1 MGKTALKFSYDGEP
15 AKRSD
20 EYHVDPRRL
29 TLITDP
35 DHVLYQSRVHRP
47 FTEEMVQEILEEGVK
62 HPILV
67 RKNGFDQNNE
77 EIWEVIAGRRRVINA
92 LEALRRQIASGVKR
106 KDLLLVPVKIEPVSD
121 DRAENLMI
129 LENAHREEVTPT
141 ERADEVRR
149 WLNRRGDTPA
159 NRKKLARLL
168 KCAPSSIDNMI
179 AVTAATPAVKEAV
192 DKGELSLRAGAEL
205 AERVPRA
212 NQKAVL
218 DKAREI
224 VKPAQTEIHAAPGS
238 AAPRI
243 TQADVREAAG
253 VKTERIPMTTR
264 HMEQWRDALAEL
276 PNCAQAKTVLDCVL
290 GDAQPKDA
298 LAKYLPQG
306 HIRRISKKT
315 R

>member
-1 MGKTALKFSYDGEP
+1 MGRTAHKFSYEGEP
-15 AKRSD
+15 AERSD
-20 EYHVDPRRL
+20 SYNVDPRRL

-35 DHVLYQSRVHRP
+35 AHVLYQSRVHRP
-47 FTEEMVQEILEEGVK
+47 FTEEMVQEILEQGVK

-67 RKNGFDQNNE
+67 RKNGFDQNDE

-92 LEALRRQIASGVKR
+92 LEALRRQIASGVKK
-106 KDLLLVPVKIEPVSD
+106 KDLLRVPVKIEPVSD
-121 DRAENLMI
+121 DQAEDLMI

-179 AVTAATPAVKEAV
+179 AVTAAMPDVKEAV
-192 DKGELSLRAGAEL
+192 DKRELSLRAGAEL

-212 NQKAVL
+212 QQKAVL
-218 DKAREI
+218 EKAREKA
-224 VKPAQTEIHAAPGS
+224 KPAQAELRAATPTP
-238 AAPRI
+238 APRI
-243 TQADVREAAG
+243 TQADIREAAG
-253 VKTERIPMTTR
+253 AKDERIPMTTKHIR
-264 HMEQWRDALAEL
+264 QWRDALAEL
-276 PNCAQAKTVLDCVL
+276 PNCGQARIALDCVL

-298 LAKYLPQG
+298 LAMYLPQG